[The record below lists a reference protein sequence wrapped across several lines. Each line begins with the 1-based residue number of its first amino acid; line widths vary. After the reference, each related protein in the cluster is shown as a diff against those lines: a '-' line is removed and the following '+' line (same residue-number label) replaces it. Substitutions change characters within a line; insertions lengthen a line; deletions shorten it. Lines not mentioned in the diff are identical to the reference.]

1 MKYYT
6 FYRESNNFTDIL
18 TDANIKRSVKT
29 KMSWLNHLLL
39 GFSEEKNNE
48 NIFGYVVLKYGED
61 ITNLVEKDYTP
72 IPNVDYIPKR
82 YAL

>member
-72 IPNVDYIPKR
+72 MPNIDYIPKR
-82 YAL
+82 